1 MRLYDYHNTPSKLS
15 GFNERMNL
23 LPYIKNQL
31 SMQTN
36 ALQNK
41 LIRGPYDNDLI
52 LDLILLVENTFKTLT
67 KLINNRHRYAETAE
81 EVYHITRLC
90 KSVSKELLNL
100 IQQLLRSAAVYPA
113 GKETLRNILD
123 QVNQM
128 PLSVR
133 YEGNGEDLIWPKNS
147 REFNLIKQDPI
158 SASRFA
164 RFVVTRHIPELE
176 PTLLKLSPQDAV
188 DYLEDHGHEDWAGT
202 PPLFRGKLEDII
214 AQDVLASMMYVQ
226 IADVRTPFLKAE
238 RTIYFNKNPNWRG
251 ETGFP
256 SDETAWDLYLKMLT
270 PREAEAA
277 QDRASKITK

>member
-1 MRLYDYHNTPSKLS
+1 MRLYDYHNTPSELS

-31 SMQTN
+31 SIQTH
-36 ALQNK
+36 ALQNN
-41 LIRGPYDNDLI
+41 LRGPHNNDV
-52 LDLILLVENTFKTLT
+52 ILLVENTFRTLT
-67 KLINNRHRYAETAE
+67 KLVNNRHRYAETAE
-81 EVYHITRLC
+81 EVYSITRLC
-90 KSVSKELLNL
+90 KSASKELLKL
-100 IQQLLRSAAVYPA
+100 IKELLYSTAVSIR

-147 REFNLIKQDPI
+147 REFNLIKQDPV

-176 PTLLKLSPQDAV
+176 PTLLKLSPRDAV
-188 DYLEDHGHEDWAGT
+188 DYLEDHRHEDWAGT

-214 AQDVLASMMYVQ
+214 AQDVLASLMYIQ

-277 QDRASKITK
+277 QDRASRFKQ